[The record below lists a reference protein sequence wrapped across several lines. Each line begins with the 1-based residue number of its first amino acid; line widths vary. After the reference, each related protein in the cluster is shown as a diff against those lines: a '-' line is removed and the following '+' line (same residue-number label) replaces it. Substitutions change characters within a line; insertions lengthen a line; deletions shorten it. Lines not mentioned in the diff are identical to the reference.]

1 MTVQNSDNSA
11 SVATPS
17 VTLTGTV
24 DTSNG
29 GFDLYGLNATLN
41 SQTKSGLGYYPI
53 DGQRVLAIELDGQQM
68 TLMMLEQIQQ
78 LQQ

>member
-1 MTVQNSDNSA
+1 M
-11 SVATPS
+11 
-17 VTLTGTV
+17 
-24 DTSNG
+24 
-29 GFDLYGLNATLN
+29 
-41 SQTKSGLGYYPI
+41 GYYPI